1 MAPVGYGMLAAV
13 AGTIVFAA
21 FVGAIG
27 GVIIGR
33 LKADLT
39 LGVVSTM
46 GVYLLVSMLDHLSP
60 LALLGMLPLILTFLV
75 GSLTTQYLEDHV
87 GLRPLLATS
96 AALGSAFIVGY
107 LYALPM
113 KFGLWGLAD
122 VQTVW
127 IAAAILSFI
136 IIVSI
141 RKRMPTTR

>member
-1 MAPVGYGMLAAV
+1 MAPVGSGMLAAV